1 MLRQTIWNVCL
12 WKKRIKMKAIILRA
26 VYHQTT
32 ISTLTLFEQKWA
44 KLLNANLDSMYQ
56 EPTKQ

>member
-1 MLRQTIWNVCL
+1 
-12 WKKRIKMKAIILRA
+12 MKAIILRA